1 MIPIPYG
8 YTSTSG
14 FNLSKY
20 QYVEG
25 ADIIFD
31 FGNPLTTGS
40 VAGSGYASNVITDKS
55 SVVLNLTSQNPGG
68 TPTLGGAN
76 VGGTLDFLF
85 TGNPYCVWNYGLT
98 AAQTTIVFF
107 KPDSFLTLSG
117 MPAAG
122 NNSGLNRQNAL
133 RMNTSLIGG
142 QYNVSSSVFSSAD
155 VNPTVNFS
163 ANMDTNSYDGW
174 TMAALSTNGTDLHQF
189 WQNNATGS
197 TNTTV
202 ITRSDSNN
210 TDPKSFGKTPLVDAG
225 ISGQLIAIMQ
235 YPRQLSQR
243 EIKQTFQLFKQ
254 RLA

>member
-40 VAGSGYASNVITDKS
+40 VPISGYASNVITDKS
-55 SVVLNLTSQNPGG
+55 SVVLNLTSQQAGG
-68 TPTLGGAN
+68 TPTIGDGG
-76 VGGTLDFLF
+76 VGGVLNFPFGGL
-85 TGNPYCVWNYGLT
+85 PYATWTYGLT
-98 AAQTTIVFF
+98 TEQTTIVFF
-107 KPDSFLTLSG
+107 KPDFSHESAG

-122 NNSGLNRQNAL
+122 NNTGLNKQNAL
-133 RMNTSLIGG
+133 QMETLLSSGNYI
-142 QYNVSSSVFSSAD
+142 VSSSIFSSAG
-155 VNPTVNFS
+155 VENKTFNAV
-163 ANMDTNSYDGW
+163 MDTTSYGGW
-174 TMAALSTNGTDLHQF
+174 TMAALSSNGNNLHQF

-197 TNTTV
+197 TSTTT
-202 ITRSDSNN
+202 ITR
-210 TDPKSFGKTPLVDAG
+210 TDTANEIKTFGKMPGQNAG
-225 ISGQLIAIMQ
+225 IHGSLIAILQ

-254 RLA
+254 RLP